1 MPSNMYMP
9 MLATIKVQPWPIIV
23 PLFIESPMKSAAK
36 PPTSIIV
43 ANVAAIM
50 MIPTFISM
58 IAFAVLS
65 GILVLLT

>member
-1 MPSNMYMP
+1 
-9 MLATIKVQPWPIIV
+9 
-23 PLFIESPMKSAAK
+23 MKSAAK